1 MNWFKKFFNLSDPY
15 EERDRIQGSF
25 GAWSPKHEEEAKYMD
40 NKMPQESIYHQ
51 GWQCPI
57 CKTIYS
63 PLYKTCD
70 ICSKKA
76 SLNRPT
82 YNGPSCG
89 NVTINDSPDPISPIM
104 FTTILH
110 DDNNYMDTPS
120 EKIIGGGGDF
130 GGGGS
135 TVSFDNSSSSDY
147 SSDCGSCDCSCDCG
161 SSD

>member
-1 MNWFKKFFNLSDPY
+1 MNWFKNWSKKFPSPPKPN
-15 EERDRIQGSF
+15 EERDRIQGIF
-25 GAWSPKHEEEAKYMD
+25 GAWSPKHEEEAKYVED
-40 NKMPQESIYHQ
+40 RIPQAPIYHQ

-63 PLYKTCD
+63 PIYKTCYR
-70 ICSKKA
+70 CSQKTD
-76 SLNRPT
+76 RPT

-89 NVTINDSPDPISPIM
+89 NVTINDTPDPISPIM

-110 DDNNYMDTPS
+110 DDNNYMNTPS
-120 EKIIGGGGDF
+120 EEVIGGGGDF

-135 TVSFDNSSSSDY
+135 TASYESAP
-147 SSDCGSCDCSCDCG
+147 SSDCGGCDCESCDCG